1 MSSIRFALA
10 AVALVSALAACGH
23 AAVDSASSSDGLTL
37 TDQSLRPVRD
47 SPDGTWEISEGVVDG
62 LAVPELEGL
71 FLEVDGNEFTAS
83 GACNGFGGPFDGDI
97 FSQMA
102 GCLDE
107 SLDRNAIDELMIEAF
122 SNGPIQQNNQVVFST
137 DDIRL
142 VYDAF
147 DVPPLAGLF
156 PQVADERYVSDDFV
170 LGAMV
175 DLPERAFPVG
185 HTATDVVLHLA
196 ATDDFIALYWSTN
209 EGAASVGFPLH
220 SIARGSYAHELR
232 DVEGY
237 LGVRAALVPDTVASA
252 PELQALGV
260 IENNVLVVDES
271 IDRATVTVARPDGG
285 MFTLEV
291 YSVTA
296 PTG

>member
-1 MSSIRFALA
+1 MSSIRLTLA
-10 AVALVSALAACGH
+10 AVALASALAACGQST
-23 AAVDSASSSDGLTL
+23 ADPASSGDGLTL
-37 TDQSLRPVRD
+37 TDQSPRPIRD
-47 SPDGTWEISEGVVDG
+47 SPDGTWELSEGVVG
-62 LAVPELEGL
+62 GAIIPELEGL

-122 SNGPIQQNNQVVFST
+122 GNGPKQQNNQLVFST

-147 DVPPLAGLF
+147 DDPPLASLF
-156 PQVADERYVSDDFV
+156 PQLAGQRSTDLV
-170 LGAMV
+170 LGSMLE
-175 DLPERAFPVG
+175 LPETAFPVD
-185 HTATDVVLHLA
+185 HTATDLVLHLA
-196 ATDDFIALYWSTN
+196 ATDDFVALYWSTN
-209 EGAASVGFPLH
+209 NGAASVGFPLQTV
-220 SIARGSYAHELR
+220 ARHSYAHELR
-232 DVEGY
+232 DIEGY

-252 PELQALGV
+252 PQLQALGV
-260 IENNVLVVDES
+260 IENNVLVVDEA
-271 IDRATVTVARPDGG
+271 IGRATVNVARPDGG
-285 MFTLEV
+285 TFTLEV
-291 YSVTA
+291 YTVTA